1 MLGWFPNASG
11 GMMAARTVPAGGQ
24 LVCVV
29 GTGTVVVAMG
39 VGVAVLA
46 GVMVFPDV
54 GVACFP
60 EGGGVPQ
67 AARVSMRSNSTL
79 IKATSRCPGK

>member
-11 GMMAARTVPAGGQ
+11 GMMAVRTVPAGGQ
-24 LVCVV
+24 VVCVE

-46 GVMVFPDV
+46 GVVVFPGV
-54 GVACFP
+54 GVA
-60 EGGGVPQ
+60 
-67 AARVSMRSNSTL
+67 
-79 IKATSRCPGK
+79 